1 MSDPTPERDQRSRND
16 RPVMGDH
23 PDLETDEEIS
33 PAPARPDNPMARF
46 GVAGIIVLVIVVII
60 ILYFIFA

>member
-1 MSDPTPERDQRSRND
+1 MTDPKPERDRNLRED

-23 PDLETDEEIS
+23 PELETEEETS
-33 PAPARPDNPMARF
+33 PPPARPDNPMARF
-46 GVAGIIVLVIVVII
+46 GMVGIIVLIIVVAI